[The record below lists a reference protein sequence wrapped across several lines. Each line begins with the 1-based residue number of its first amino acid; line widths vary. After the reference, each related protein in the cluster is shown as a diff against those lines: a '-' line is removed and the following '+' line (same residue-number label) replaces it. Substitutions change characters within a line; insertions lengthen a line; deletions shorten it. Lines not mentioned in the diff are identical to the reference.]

1 MARSRHFFS
10 VPAFILISALSACED
25 VEGTDAVNQSQE
37 VARVMSETSPE
48 ALSECGA
55 ATITSDDRARVLQK
69 AKAYLEAQ
77 PETVTANR
85 AERSTGGPNDFY
97 SEGDYWWPVPG
108 QPDAPYEQRDGQTN
122 PDNFVAHRLS
132 MIRLSD
138 ILGSLASAY
147 KLTGEQ
153 KYADAAA
160 EHLRAWFVTPETRM
174 NPNLLYAQAIKGR
187 HTGRSIGIIDTLH
200 LIETAR
206 SAKVLGEAGAL
217 PEDDYAAVIDWFD
230 AYSNWMNTHPH
241 GIEEREWPN
250 NHSIAWSL
258 QIAAFSDLTGNQALM
273 DHVRG
278 KFKNWYLPDMMN
290 NEGGFP
296 KELARTKPYGYSL
309 FVIDLMG
316 GIAQIAST
324 ETDNLWTYT
333 TANDHNMEL
342 GLDFITPYIKDKSAW
357 PYAEDVSHWED
368 WPVRHAALLFGAKAL
383 KDCSYYKT
391 VKDLP
396 ADSEIYEVTRNFPIR
411 HPIIWL

>member
-1 MARSRHFFS
+1 MKDIELFKSHFREK
-10 VPAFILISALSACED
+10 VGGLCAFLLASCSEAQIKTTQAG
-25 VEGTDAVNQSQE
+25 VQSE
-37 VARVMSETSPE
+37 NSIEN
-48 ALSECGA
+48 CDA
-55 ATITSDDRARVLQK
+55 ATIIADDRARVL
-69 AKAYLEAQ
+69 AKADTYLGVH

-108 QPDAPYEQRDGQTN
+108 KPDAPYEQRDGQTN
-122 PDNFVAHRLS
+122 PGNFVAHRLS

-138 ILGSLASAY
+138 IMGSLASAY
-147 KLTGEQ
+147 LVTGEQ
-153 KYADAAA
+153 KYADAAID
-160 EHLRAWFVTPETRM
+160 HLKAWFVTPETRM

-206 SAKVLGEAGAL
+206 SAKVIGEAGAL
-217 PEDDYAAVIDWFD
+217 PAEDYEAVIDWFD
-230 AYSNWMNTHPH
+230 EYSNWMNTHPH

-258 QIAAFSDLTGNQALM
+258 QIAAFSDLTGDQALM
-273 DHVRG
+273 GHVRE

-290 NEGGFP
+290 DAGGFP

-316 GIAQIAST
+316 GIAHIAST
-324 ETDNLWTYT
+324 DADDLWRYT
-333 TANDHNMEL
+333 TPNDHNMAL
-342 GLDFITPYIKDKSAW
+342 GLDFIAPYIEDKSDW
-357 PYAEDVSHWED
+357 PYSQDVAYWED
-368 WPVRHAALLFGAKAL
+368 WPVRHTSLLFGVTAL
-383 KDCSYYKT
+383 NDCRYYNV

-396 ADSEIYEVTRNFPIR
+396 ADSDVYEVTRNFPVR
-411 HPIIWL
+411 YPIIWLD